1 MAIQKFHLEGWNFPG
16 LLSSWR
22 WRDFFFFLES
32 WSKKIERERKGSAL
46 FEMETGRG
54 DNSRKQNLI
63 KANTAIATSEM
74 TDTEFFGSVD
84 KYYFF
89 LFEDFIEDP
98 ARFHLVFFAASFSSA
113 LGIFSQCWLPTAPSS
128 HSPKSFSMA
137 SGLGF
142 SLWAET
148 GQTLVFP
155 MEQHF
160 CGQLWSS
167 HEVWGFL
174 LCWTLQSWV
183 WKL

>member
-1 MAIQKFHLEGWNFPG
+1 MFPLCYISLFSLACGYPKVSPRRLKFSRPSVFMKVKGF
-16 LLSSWR
+16 
-22 WRDFFFFLES
+22 FFFFLES

-113 LGIFSQCWLPTAPSS
+113 LGIFSQC
-128 HSPKSFSMA
+128 
-137 SGLGF
+137 
-142 SLWAET
+142 
-148 GQTLVFP
+148 
-155 MEQHF
+155 
-160 CGQLWSS
+160 
-167 HEVWGFL
+167 
-174 LCWTLQSWV
+174 
-183 WKL
+183 